1 MKKNMKLFKNRTIQ
15 AILLVLAGLF
25 SVLRKFRAVVK
36 QSTTILLMQRSSYGP
51 APCILRYVRRSRVN
65 APFVVWT

>member
-25 SVLRKFRAVVK
+25 VGWIIFGTSEGGA
-36 QSTTILLMQRSSYGP
+36 G
-51 APCILRYVRRSRVN
+51 
-65 APFVVWT
+65 